1 MDSRSNDETQAS
13 EYTRINHRPDAPI
26 ILHGKVV
33 QEVKDISYLSSKMTS
48 DGDAG
53 SEINVRIF
61 KTGEA
66 GGPLWFGIE
75 EGKKQEAVAVSG
87 NGLMRTRAQRA
98 LS

>member
-1 MDSRSNDETQAS
+1 
-13 EYTRINHRPDAPI
+13 
-26 ILHGKVV
+26 
-33 QEVKDISYLSSKMTS
+33 MTS

-75 EGKKQEAVAVSG
+75 EGKKTGGSG
-87 NGLMRTRAQRA
+87 GLW
-98 LS
+98 